1 MERNTRLGLRR
12 GMESIFRLQPLA
24 ISQYI
29 TRDVAKAF
37 DLFISGETYEAIIFD
52 HLCAFGFR
60 KYLDLPAARSLIY
73 EHNAEFVMARDFYKN
88 QTNLF
93 TKSILFLDFLLMRRF
108 EFGALRSVDRVV
120 HVSESDLDEFGAEIR
135 EKSVVIP
142 NTLPYRKPFERKTRP
157 GNYVLFVGAMVHR
170 ANVDGIARFIR
181 EVWVDLHAL
190 RPDIELLVV
199 GADPPPEI
207 RAFHGR
213 WNIHVKGFVE
223 NLPKLY
229 EKSKI
234 AITPLYIGSGSRL
247 KIVEAMMHSTLN
259 IATSKGAEGLAVEDG
274 KHIVI
279 ASGKQAWIDSIIHY
293 MDNAEE
299 RLTIEKYAHELSED
313 LYFYRTYREVVG
325 RCLAG

>member
-1 MERNTRLGLRR
+1 
-12 GMESIFRLQPLA
+12 
-24 ISQYI
+24 
-29 TRDVAKAF
+29 
-37 DLFISGETYEAIIFD
+37 
-52 HLCAFGFR
+52 
-60 KYLDLPAARSLIY
+60 
-73 EHNAEFVMARDFYKN
+73 
-88 QTNLF
+88 
-93 TKSILFLDFLLMRRF
+93 
-108 EFGALRSVDRVV
+108 
-120 HVSESDLDEFGAEIR
+120 
-135 EKSVVIP
+135 
-142 NTLPYRKPFERKTRP
+142 
-157 GNYVLFVGAMVHR
+157 
-170 ANVDGIARFIR
+170 
-181 EVWVDLHAL
+181 
-190 RPDIELLVV
+190 
-199 GADPPPEI
+199 
-207 RAFHGR
+207 
-213 WNIHVKGFVE
+213 VE